1 MNRKKI
7 FNKGNLVYALF
18 LFVFLLVCLEIF
30 GRIYLGVILH
40 KSSKPKFQ
48 FSYSRI
54 YEHIPGFREGDGK
67 RDWIVIN
74 NQGFRR
80 TEDVSKEKASNT
92 VRIFLLG
99 GSAAHG
105 ISSAAP
111 YPVVHIYPDETIDA
125 WLEKYLKPKYPQQ
138 NIEVINAAVTGY
150 MVFQHTGYILNEL
163 LDYNPDIMIFFDGV
177 NDHYFNDTTYHYYLQ
192 NRYQFW
198 KPRLQ
203 TPTLGGLT
211 TYFMHWLSKYS
222 GFARGYMAWKL
233 NRDAQKND
241 AKRPVN
247 NMYGGKNEVIETH
260 KKIAPKQFLR
270 AIETNLCILKNHGVK
285 ALVCLQPMLVL
296 RDSSLFSPEEKAFY
310 AENLYARILYPTVL
324 DELKDVTS
332 RHEVPMLDVNTDFNH
347 PAHKQKQL
355 FIDYCHLTPLGGDV
369 AAKAMLPVLD
379 SLIQNLK

>member
-1 MNRKKI
+1 MKRI
-7 FNKGNLVYALF
+7 FAKGNLLYALF
-18 LFVFLLVCLEIF
+18 LLVFLIICLEIF
-30 GRIYLGVILH
+30 GRIYLGVILQ

-48 FSYSRI
+48 FSYNRI

-80 TEDVSKEKASNT
+80 TEDVSKTKPSNT

-111 YPVVHIYPDETIDA
+111 YPIVHIYPDETIDA
-125 WLEKYLKPKYPQQ
+125 WLEKFLKPRYPEKK
-138 NIEVINAAVTGY
+138 IEVINAAVTGY
-150 MVFQHTGYILNEL
+150 MVFQHTGYILSEL
-163 LDYNPDIMIFFDGV
+163 LDYDPDIMIFFDGV

-203 TPTLGGLT
+203 KPTLGGLA
-211 TYFMHWLSKYS
+211 TYAMHWLSKYS

-241 AKRPVN
+241 AKRTVN
-247 NMYGGKNEVIETH
+247 RWYGGPEEIIKTH
-260 KKIAPKQFLR
+260 KKTAPVQFLR
-270 AIETNLCILKNHGVK
+270 AVETNLSILKNNGIK

-296 RDSSLFSPEEKAFY
+296 RDSMLYSPEEKSFY
-310 AENLYARILYPTVL
+310 AENPYARILYPTVL

-332 RHEVPMLDVNTDFNH
+332 RHEATFLDVNKPFND
-347 PAHKQKQL
+347 PAYQYQQL
-355 FIDYCHLTPLGGDV
+355 FIDYCHLTPLGGRV
-369 AAKAMLPVLD
+369 AAQAMLPALD
-379 SLIQNLK
+379 SLIKNLK

>member
-1 MNRKKI
+1 MNLKKI
-7 FNKGNLVYALF
+7 FSKGNLMYALF
-18 LFVFLLVCLEIF
+18 LFVFLVICLEIF
-30 GRIYLGVILH
+30 GRVYLSVILH

-48 FSYSRI
+48 FSYTRI

-74 NQGFRR
+74 HQGFRR
-80 TEDVSKEKASNT
+80 TEDVSKEKPANT

-111 YPVVHIYPDETIDA
+111 YPIVHIYPDETIDA
-125 WLEKYLKPKYPQQ
+125 WLEKDLKAKFPESKM
-138 NIEVINAAVTGY
+138 EVINAAVTGY
-150 MVFQHTGYILNEL
+150 MVFQHTGYILSEL
-163 LDYNPDIMIFFDGV
+163 LDYDPDIMIFFDGV
-177 NDHYFNDTTYHYYLQ
+177 NDHYFNDTTYNYYLQ

-203 TPTLGGLT
+203 HPTFGGMT

-241 AKRPVN
+241 AKRTVN
-247 NMYGGKNEVIETH
+247 NMYGGSAEIIESH

-270 AIETNLCILKNHGVK
+270 AVETNLSILRNHGVK

-296 RDSSLFSPEEKAFY
+296 RDSSLYSPQEKSFY
-310 AENLYARILYPTVL
+310 ADNLFARILYPTVL

-332 RHEVPMLDVNTDFNH
+332 RHEVPVLDINAEFNNPEYKH
-347 PAHKQKQL
+347 QQL
-355 FIDYCHLTPLGGDV
+355 FIDYCHLTSLGGAV
-369 AAKAMLPVLD
+369 AAKAMLPALD

>member
-1 MNRKKI
+1 MNLKKI
-7 FNKGNLVYALF
+7 FSKGNLMYALF
-18 LFVFLLVCLEIF
+18 LFVFIVICLEIF

-48 FSYSRI
+48 FSYTRI

-80 TEDVSKEKASNT
+80 TEDVSKEKPANT

-111 YPVVHIYPDETIDA
+111 YPIVHIYPDETIDA
-125 WLEKYLKPKYPQQ
+125 WLEKNLKSTFPERK
-138 NIEVINAAVTGY
+138 IEVINAAVTGY
-150 MVFQHTGYILNEL
+150 MVFQHTGYILSEL
-163 LDYNPDIMIFFDGV
+163 LDYDPDIMIFFDGV

-203 TPTLGGLT
+203 HPTIGGMA

-241 AKRPVN
+241 AKRTVN
-247 NMYGGKNEVIETH
+247 AMYGGPEVVIATH

-270 AIETNLCILKNHGVK
+270 AVETNLSILNNHHVK

-296 RDSSLFSPEEKAFY
+296 RDSLLYSPEEKSFY
-310 AENLYARILYPTVL
+310 ADNQYARILYPTVL

-332 RHEVPMLDVNTDFNH
+332 RHEVPVLDVNAAFNN
-347 PAHKQKQL
+347 PEYKQKQL
-355 FIDYCHLTPLGGDV
+355 FIDYCHLTPLGGEV
-369 AAKAMLPVLD
+369 AAKAMLPALD
-379 SLIQNLK
+379 SLIKTLN